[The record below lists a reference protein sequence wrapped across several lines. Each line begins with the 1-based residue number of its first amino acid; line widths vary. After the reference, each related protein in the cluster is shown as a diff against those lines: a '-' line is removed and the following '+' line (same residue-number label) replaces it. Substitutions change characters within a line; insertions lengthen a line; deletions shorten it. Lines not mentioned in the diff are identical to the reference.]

1 MLVLCTAVAD
11 QLAKFEKEV
20 KASIK
25 AGAKKE
31 EAIHTIL
38 KGYLK
43 NSRRILFEGNG
54 YSDEWVVEAEKRGLS
69 NFRDTPVALDAY
81 ISDSTTELMMS
92 NGIFSKE
99 ELHARYE
106 INLEAYIKQIQIE
119 GRLMGDLAFTRIL
132 PAVIRYEQMLADAII
147 KLKEAGLKSSAVKPH
162 LDLLENVNENLAAL
176 KKEVD
181 EMTEQRKK
189 SNNIEDAKLRALAYC
204 NKVKSHF
211 DNIRYH
217 ADKLERLVDDR
228 MWELPKY
235 RELLFIK

>member
-1 MLVLCTAVAD
+1 
-11 QLAKFEKEV
+11 
-20 KASIK
+20 
-25 AGAKKE
+25 
-31 EAIHTIL
+31 
-38 KGYLK
+38 
-43 NSRRILFEGNG
+43 
-54 YSDEWVVEAEKRGLS
+54 
-69 NFRDTPVALDAY
+69 LDAY

>member
-1 MLVLCTAVAD
+1 
-11 QLAKFEKEV
+11 
-20 KASIK
+20 
-25 AGAKKE
+25 
-31 EAIHTIL
+31 
-38 KGYLK
+38 
-43 NSRRILFEGNG
+43 
-54 YSDEWVVEAEKRGLS
+54 
-69 NFRDTPVALDAY
+69 
-81 ISDSTTELMMS
+81 
-92 NGIFSKE
+92 
-99 ELHARYE
+99 
-106 INLEAYIKQIQIE
+106 
-119 GRLMGDLAFTRIL
+119 MGDLAFTRIL